1 MHVSHPIPFLSAG
14 FRPMFLGA
22 ALWGAAS
29 MALWIFYWT
38 GLTSWTPIW
47 DALDWHVHELL
58 FGYGAAVLC
67 GFLLTAIPN
76 WTGRAPISGAPLL
89 GLFLLWLAG
98 RAAVTLGAAQ
108 PVTAAV
114 VLAFPLLFTLIA
126 AHEVIKGGNRRN
138 LPIIALCALYTF
150 GNLLF
155 ILGASESSLM
165 QSDTGLG
172 ARIGLGVMILL
183 ISLIGGRIVPMF
195 TRNWLKQNKIPGAA
209 PAEFARA
216 DAAVLLLSVA
226 ALALWCAL
234 PDHAAT
240 GAALI
245 LTGCAHVWRL
255 SRWQGQRTLREPLLS
270 GLHFGYAFVPLGFL
284 LLGAANITTAIDPL
298 AGLHAWTAGAI
309 GTMTLT
315 VMSRASLG
323 HSGRPLKSNHL
334 EQVFLIAM
342 VLSGL
347 LRVLSSLGVAPQPT
361 LHSSASLWMLA
372 LLLFALRFAPIML
385 RPHLSGPRA

>member
-1 MHVSHPIPFLSAG
+1 MPVSHPIPFLSAG

-29 MALWIFYWT
+29 MALWILYWT
-38 GLTSWTPIW
+38 GFTGWSPSW

-76 WTGRAPISGAPLL
+76 WTGRAPVSGLPLL
-89 GLFLLWLAG
+89 MLFTLWLMG
-98 RAAVTLGAAQ
+98 RAAVTWGAVQ
-108 PVTAAV
+108 PLTTAVA
-114 VLAFPLLFTLIA
+114 LAFPLLFTLVA
-126 AHEVIKGGNRRN
+126 AHEVIKDGNRRN
-138 LPIIALCALYTF
+138 LPIIVLCALYTL

-155 ILGASESSLM
+155 ILGANETSLI
-165 QSDTGLG
+165 QSNTLLNDSGLG

-195 TRNWLKQNKIPGAA
+195 TRNWLKQHQIPGAP
-209 PAEFARA
+209 PAEFARP
-216 DAAVLLLSVA
+216 DAAILLLSA
-226 ALALWCAL
+226 TALLLWCAQPEQAL
-234 PDHAAT
+234 T
-240 GAALI
+240 GIALI
-245 LTGCAHVWRL
+245 LTGCAHIWRL

-270 GLHFGYAFVPLGFL
+270 GLHFGYGFVPLGFL
-284 LLGAANITTAIDPL
+284 LLGGANLTDAIDPL

-323 HSGRPLKSNHL
+323 HSGRPLKSNRL
-334 EQVFLIAM
+334 EQVFLMAM
-342 VLSGL
+342 VIAGL
-347 LRVLSSLGVAPQPT
+347 LRVLSALGVAPVPM
-361 LHSSASLWMLA
+361 LHSSACLWMLA
-372 LLLFALRFAPIML
+372 FVLFALRFAPMMF
-385 RPHLSGPRA
+385 SPRL